1 MIDAK
6 MKTILN
12 FLPVRMGGGLQ
23 NALSF
28 LGVLGRDTNP
38 KAFVAIVRCNT
49 KIHNT
54 CKEYNIEH
62 IVINDSFMGR
72 IKFELSCKSYF
83 SKGQVCFTFFGPPM
97 LGSRDYL
104 INVVGCAYSNLFYP
118 EIPFWSYLPWFQRT
132 QKKMIDLYRKY
143 ITARGDYW
151 IFETNVLKKRAIE
164 LFGFPSNR
172 VGVVRMAPSELVS
185 PKNVKAKLAEEFAHK
200 LTPGFRFLFLSA
212 AHPNK
217 RQHLLTAIAHQMVE
231 KGFRR
236 FSFVTTMNEKDAYAK
251 KVMDSFK
258 RDGLSGHLVNIGP
271 VPSDSVATLIS
282 CCDAMCSFS
291 VLESFSNNFVEAWR
305 MELPLLVSDA
315 DWARDA
321 CGKGAI
327 YVKPTDAAE
336 CAAQLIK
343 IAANA
348 TFRTEQIE
356 LGKDQLSTYPTA
368 EQKINRYY
376 REIEIAGQL
385 GFCPAEERGQI
396 RWPKNVV

>member
-1 MIDAK
+1 

-12 FLPVRMGGGLQ
+12 FLPVSQGGGMQ
-23 NALSF
+23 NAMSF
-28 LGVLGRDTNP
+28 LEILAKDGQRKQEFQIVARENSAIHLKCQEYDISHIAVKNSRIGRL
-38 KAFVAIVRCNT
+38 R
-49 KIHNT
+49 
-54 CKEYNIEH
+54 
-62 IVINDSFMGR
+62 
-72 IKFELSCKSYF
+72 FELGCQKYF

-97 LGSRDYL
+97 LGSQDYL

-132 QKKMIDLYRKY
+132 QKKLIDHYRKH

-164 LFGFPSNR
+164 LCCFPSHR

-185 PKNVKAKLAEEFAHK
+185 PKNVKTKLAEEFSHK

-217 RQHLLTAIAHQMVE
+217 RQHLLMAIAHQMVE
-231 KGFRR
+231 KGFRG
-236 FSFVTTMNEKDAYAK
+236 FSFATTMNKKDAYAK
-251 KVMDSFK
+251 NVMDSFK
-258 RDGLSGHLVNIGP
+258 RSGLSEHLMNIGP
-271 VPSDSVATLIS
+271 VPSDNVATLIS

-305 MELPLLVSDA
+305 MGLPLIVSDA

-327 YVKPTDAAE
+327 YVKPMDAAG

-343 IAANA
+343 IATNA

-356 LGKDQLSTYPTA
+356 FGKGQLSTYPTA
-368 EQKINRYY
+368 EQKIHYYY

-385 GFCPAEERGQI
+385 GFCPAEERNKI
-396 RWPKNVV
+396 RWPKNIA